1 MALVKT
7 ENKGTN
13 QIQVEISVDAKVFDD
28 ACNRVYRKNVK
39 KIAVPGFRVGKAP
52 RKMIEK
58 RYGDSIFYDEAIE
71 IVYPKALQEG
81 IEEAKLEIV
90 AVESLEPV
98 NVSAQEGCVFTALCI
113 TKPEVSLDNYKGMK
127 IEKSV
132 NNITDKEV
140 EEEVGKIRERN
151 GRLITV
157 EDRAAQDGDT
167 VIIDFE
173 GFVDGTPFEGGKAE
187 KHSLKLGSG
196 QFIPGFEEQI
206 VGKNIGEE
214 FDVNVKFPEDYQAE
228 DLKGKESVFKCKLHE
243 IKETE
248 LPDLDDEFAKDVS
261 EFDTLDELKAD
272 MKQKMQETENQKAE
286 EMVEK
291 QIVDCLIESLHAEIP
306 EVMFEQKIDD
316 LIRNFEYRLSSQG
329 ISLEMYMQYTGL
341 EKDAFREQ
349 FKEQAQR
356 MVQSR
361 LALEK
366 IVALENIEPDE
377 QAVKDE
383 IEKLA
388 KEHQM
393 TVEKVESLV
402 AKEDIQK
409 DLAVQKAMDLLKDN
423 AEYVEK
429 KETKTAKSTTAT
441 KSKSKTK
448 TTTKKT
454 AKSTA
459 AKKTTTTKSK
469 SAAKTKKGSGEEK
482 A

>member
-7 ENKGTN
+7 ESKGTN

-39 KIAVPGFRVGKAP
+39 RIAVPGFRTGKAP

-90 AVESLEPV
+90 AVESLETL
-98 NVSAQEGCVFTALCI
+98 NVSAQEGLVFNALCI
-113 TKPEVSLDNYKGMK
+113 MKPEVSLDNYKGMK

-140 EEEVGKIRERN
+140 EEEVGRIRERN

-206 VGKNIGEE
+206 VGKTIGEE

-261 EFDTLDELKAD
+261 EFDTLDDLKAD

-306 EVMFEQKIDD
+306 EIMFEQKIDD

-409 DLAVQKAMDLLKDN
+409 DLAVQKAMELLKDS

-429 KETKTAKSTTAT
+429 KETKTVKSTTAT
-441 KSKSKTK
+441 KSKSKT
-448 TTTKKT
+448 TTAAKKT

-469 SAAKTKKGSGEEK
+469 SAAKTKKESGEEK